1 MGVSIDDVH
10 AAARRLRNRIHRT
23 PVVSCQSMDDATGFA
38 VFLKCENLQ
47 RAGAFKIRGA
57 LNKLLSLTADE
68 RRRGVVAFSSGNH
81 AQGVALAA
89 QMTGTTSIICMP
101 SDAPKLKLE
110 ATRRYGAEVVFYDR
124 QRDDREAV
132 ARALAEKTDRVLVP
146 PYDDYAIMAG
156 QGTAA
161 LELFQ
166 DVPSLDALL
175 APVGGGGLMAGC
187 SIVARTLF
195 PGIQILGV
203 ETDTAHDT
211 HLSLRKGERVTIPP
225 PPTIADGIRITTP
238 GALTF
243 PVLKA
248 NVNDVVL
255 VSDDEVR
262 EAVRF
267 LALRAHLVTEP
278 TGAVAAAAVLSR
290 RLPLPAGAR
299 GGGVLSPVHAV
310 ARDERSGHRARGGA
324 VGGEAEVHEG
334 AEMVGRHLAPGLGR
348 EPLRPGDAG
357 GEAVGRDEGGDPAVP
372 QSPRAAYGRLAVA
385 ADPGGH
391 RLLDGLGQHRDLVE
405 PPELALER
413 HLVLAPAAAHDGQ
426 RLVGAPPALLER
438 HAGGMELALLLDADA
453 EGRQHAAAREVVD
466 HRDLTRRR
474 DRVAERR
481 DEDARAELQPPRAR
495 GDGGQRGHRLG
506 DRLGGGQALG
516 EPERVDLGRLA
527 QVDEL
532 PEEPGAVRTRRPRP
546 RHDADAILDLHCAHS
561 TIFVE

>member
-81 AQGVALAA
+81 AQGVPLAA

-203 ETDTAHDT
+203 ETDTANDT

-225 PPTIADGIRITTP
+225 PPTIA
-238 GALTF
+238 
-243 PVLKA
+243 
-248 NVNDVVL
+248 
-255 VSDDEVR
+255 
-262 EAVRF
+262 
-267 LALRAHLVTEP
+267 EP
-278 TGAVAAAAVLSR
+278 PPAAYSSR
-290 RLPLPAGAR
+290 R
-299 GGGVLSPVHAV
+299 S
-310 ARDERSGHRARGGA
+310 RSS
-324 VGGEAEVHEG
+324 
-334 AEMVGRHLAPGLGR
+334 
-348 EPLRPGDAG
+348 AG
-357 GEAVGRDEGGDPAVP
+357 GPKAVHCSSVASSTRLRGMNGPAIA
-372 QSPRAAYGRLAVA
+372 R
-385 ADPGGH
+385 
-391 RLLDGLGQHRDLVE
+391 
-405 PPELALER
+405 
-413 HLVLAPAAAHDGQ
+413 
-426 RLVGAPPALLER
+426 
-438 HAGGMELALLLDADA
+438 
-453 EGRQHAAAREVVD
+453 AAARSGAKQKF
-466 HRDLTRRR
+466 TRVPKWSAGTSRPASAANRCVRATPAAKRSGGMKEGIQPSPSRPARR
-474 DRVAERR
+474 MAASLLPPIQAGIGCWTGLGSTVILSSRQNSPSNVTSSSLQQRR
-481 DEDARAELQPPRAR
+481 MMASASS
-495 GDGGQRGHRLG
+495 
-506 DRLGGGQALG
+506 
-516 EPERVDLGRLA
+516 V
-527 QVDEL
+527 
-532 PEEPGAVRTRRPRP
+532 RRPRSLNGTP
-546 RHDADAILDLHCAHS
+546 AAWNSRSCS
-561 TIFVE
+561 TPMPKAGSMRPPER